1 MAPIINPIQ
10 NENSLTRNNIIPKR
24 MINKRKFENNNETS
38 NNNRMNF
45 ISLEQ
50 IKNKQNRIIKRKRDI
65 NNLIIGQKLP
75 INRIIET
82 LNKEK
87 LQLLI
92 NKLINEKP
100 EINNLI
106 LNLSPVI
113 EPNDA
118 LNQLNEKLE
127 IILKNLPYKVEIN
140 SDYSFL
146 RVKYFVN
153 DFFQSLSEFSLN
165 YLPPIENNLIIS
177 INFLKKFL
185 IEIFHKLP
193 NFNTVE
199 FKYFYNLTIDKFNL
213 ILENSINQFL
223 TEKKQNL
230 LLIINENWLD
240 EFKLINKLNNN
251 NFIKIEN
258 LIENEINDYNNSSSI
273 ILNDNQ
279 PVNLVQKE
287 NKLQGLDS
295 LLNFAYQTNTVDN
308 I

>member
-1 MAPIINPIQ
+1 
-10 NENSLTRNNIIPKR
+10 

-38 NNNRMNF
+38 NNNSRMNF

-50 IKNKQNRIIKRKRDI
+50 IKNKQNRIIKRKRNI
-65 NNLIIGQKLP
+65 NNLVIGQKLP

-165 YLPPIENNLIIS
+165 YLPPIENNLMIS

-258 LIENEINDYNNSSSI
+258 LIENEINDYNISSSI

>member
-1 MAPIINPIQ
+1 
-10 NENSLTRNNIIPKR
+10 
-24 MINKRKFENNNETS
+24 MINKRKFENNNEPS
-38 NNNRMNF
+38 NNNSRMNF

-50 IKNKQNRIIKRKRDI
+50 IKNKQNRIIKRKRNI

>member
-1 MAPIINPIQ
+1 
-10 NENSLTRNNIIPKR
+10 

-38 NNNRMNF
+38 NNNSRMNF

-50 IKNKQNRIIKRKRDI
+50 IKNKQNRIIKRKRNI

-153 DFFQSLSEFSLN
+153 DFFQSLSEYSLN

>member
-1 MAPIINPIQ
+1 
-10 NENSLTRNNIIPKR
+10 

-38 NNNRMNF
+38 NNNSRMNF

-50 IKNKQNRIIKRKRDI
+50 IKNKQNRIIKRKRNI